1 MGSYKFINNSS
12 VNFPFARLQWV
23 FSCNYTASNAQGFLC
38 FAERTDSRRG
48 GRGKGDV
55 RRENEKN
62 TRLTNGGG
70 ERRDRDENAPRERRG
85 GGISGGFNR
94 RREGSQG
101 DPDSPDKEGADRERA
116 GEKGGFGRG
125 GRGMR
130 GGGGRGGRGGFG
142 QRGGG
147 FGRKR
152 EFERRSGSDRS

>member
-1 MGSYKFINNSS
+1 MIDFRN
-12 VNFPFARLQWV
+12 RCLQ
-23 FSCNYTASNAQGFLC
+23 FS

-48 GRGKGDV
+48 GRGRSDV

-62 TRLTNGGG
+62 TRLANGPS

-85 GGISGGFNR
+85 GFGGGGFNR

-101 DPDSPDKEGADRERA
+101 DPDSPDKDGGDRER
-116 GEKGGFGRG
+116 GGFDRGR
-125 GRGMR
+125 
-130 GGGGRGGRGGFG
+130 GGGRGGRGGGGGRGRGGFG
-142 QRGGG
+142 PRGGGGGGVGGGGGGG